1 MVPKADFDTKLKSL
15 NQKVNSN
22 KTKNLLVQNKLKIF
36 NSFYFRDKNHFE
48 EDSAQ
53 NYLAFQP
60 IDRN

>member
-1 MVPKADFDTKLKSL
+1 MVPKTDFDTKLKSL

-36 NSFYFRDKNHFE
+36 NSFYFRDKNQFE